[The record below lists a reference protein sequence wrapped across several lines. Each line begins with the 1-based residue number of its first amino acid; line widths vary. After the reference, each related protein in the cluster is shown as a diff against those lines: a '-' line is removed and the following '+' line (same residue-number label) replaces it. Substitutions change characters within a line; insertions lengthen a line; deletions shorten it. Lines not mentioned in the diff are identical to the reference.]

1 MPGVFYVRLSSRDPI
16 AMRNVKRTLDEG
28 VPIDEIRHLLDPE
41 TLNVIQRYHPG
52 KVFAWGS
59 LPSNANRN
67 FWSMMRENDYFLVLI
82 DQTIRYIAKILAKK
96 ESSEIARVFWGE
108 RTAMGET
115 WELIYFLTPPIKV
128 YVPENIVKER
138 TRGIASFSPRGLNRF
153 SEERLKN
160 LERMFGTIQNFIISL
175 LALSIH
181 EQAVLPPQPPEHPAR
196 PVPTH
201 DEIVRIIKEL
211 GLLLNKFPRTEE
223 PIPGGS
229 IDVAWRKD
237 PRGAPYI
244 VFEVHFTGNLH
255 ADLAKLKYARDIWN
269 SIPVLIT
276 DERGATRA
284 QNLLQGPFMEL
295 REIIRIIKWQDII
308 EIYNTAKKLVEK
320 HEEIGGILF
329 RRFD

>member
-1 MPGVFYVRLSSRDPI
+1 
-16 AMRNVKRTLDEG
+16 LDEG
-28 VPIDEIRHLLDPE
+28 VSIDEIRHLLDSE
-41 TLNVIQRYHPG
+41 TLGAIQRYHPD

-59 LPSNANRN
+59 LPSNVNRN
-67 FWSMMRENDYFLVLI
+67 FWSMMRRGDYFLILI
-82 DQTIRYIAKILAKK
+82 DQTICYIAKILAKR
-96 ESSEIARVFWGE
+96 ESSEIARIFWGE
-108 RTAMGET
+108 RITGET

-138 TRGIASFSPRGLNRF
+138 TRGIVSFSPRGLNRF
-153 SEERLKN
+153 SEERLKT

-181 EQAVLPPQPPEHPAR
+181 EQVALPPRPPEPSPR
-196 PVPTH
+196 PIPTH

-211 GLLLNKFPRTEE
+211 GQLLNKFPRTEE

-229 IDVAWRKD
+229 IDIAWRKD
-237 PRGAPYI
+237 PRGVPYI

-255 ADLAKLKYARDIWN
+255 ADLAKLKYAREIWN

-284 QNLLQGPFMEL
+284 QNLLQGPFAEL
-295 REIIRIIKWQDII
+295 RDVIKIVKWQDII
-308 EIYNTAKKLVEK
+308 EIYKTVKKLVEK
-320 HEEIGGILF
+320 HEGIGRILF
-329 RRFD
+329 RKFD